1 MNSISEAR
9 ELRKRINGAYNCII
23 GVGADYHFIMM
34 STPELQD
41 FIDMLKTMLLMTC
54 REVDALID
62 EWDAEKGID
71 RPL

>member
-9 ELRKRINGAYNCII
+9 ELRSRIHRATASLYAASNENYII
-23 GVGADYHFIMM
+23 INN
-34 STPELQD
+34 PELMTIQKSCSKMLD
-41 FIDMLKTMLLMTC
+41 FAK
-54 REVDALID
+54 RVVDDLIE